1 MTGRDISRRRHIRNF
16 VPLQNVFSATSVR
29 HKCQTRIEE
38 KDPQIGAFSPRAEK
52 SIRREQ
58 YNLLNEAG
66 APSRR
71 PKNWGIDVRKSLP
84 EFKYMTFDVVG
95 TLIDFEGGLKD
106 CLAGIATEAGVTIDG
121 EEALN
126 LYRAARYSKDADL
139 FPDDLLRVYLEIA
152 PKLGLPAEPKYGER
166 FRDSTK
172 TWKRFADSAEALA
185 RLAEG
190 CRLIAMTNARRWAF
204 DLFAQKLGNPFHA
217 AFTADDTGTEKP
229 DPVFFEKLFDF
240 VGSEGNSKDD
250 ILHVAQSQYHD
261 IGMSRKLGLANCWIE
276 RRHAQKG
283 YGGTIEPA
291 EFTAPDFH
299 FTSMAGLA
307 DAVAVARG

>member
-1 MTGRDISRRRHIRNF
+1 M
-16 VPLQNVFSATSVR
+16 
-29 HKCQTRIEE
+29 
-38 KDPQIGAFSPRAEK
+38 
-52 SIRREQ
+52 
-58 YNLLNEAG
+58 
-66 APSRR
+66 
-71 PKNWGIDVRKSLP
+71 RKSLP

-106 CLAGIATEAGVTIDG
+106 CLAGIAAEAGVAIDG
-121 EEALN
+121 EEALS

-139 FPDDLLRVYLEIA
+139 FPDDLVRVYLEIA

-172 TWKRFADSAEALA
+172 NWKGFADSAEALA
-185 RLAEG
+185 RLAKS
-190 CRLIAMTNARRWAF
+190 CRLVAMTNARRWAF
-204 DLFAQKLGNPFHA
+204 DLFAQQLGNPFYA

-229 DPVFFEKLFDF
+229 DPVFFEKVFDF

-261 IGMSRKLGLANCWIE
+261 IGISRKLGLANCWIE

-291 EFTAPDFH
+291 EFTAPDYH
-299 FTSMAGLA
+299 FTSMAALA
-307 DAVAVARG
+307 DAVVVARG